1 MFYYL
6 SRVDQATIDR
16 EQAGLGNDD
25 AMEVELDPLTLLEMG
40 MGEDNI
46 EIEVGM
52 GIDMGEDNI
61 KIVVRLGM
69 GKDNIEI
76 EVRMGMS
83 EDSIEIEERTV
94 MAHGRR
100 QH

>member
-1 MFYYL
+1 VGFLTVPLL

-46 EIEVGM
+46 EIEVR
-52 GIDMGEDNI
+52 IDMGEN
-61 KIVVRLGM
+61 
-69 GKDNIEI
+69 NIEI
-76 EVRMGMS
+76 EVRIDMS
-83 EDSIEIEERTV
+83 
-94 MAHGRR
+94 
-100 QH
+100 